1 MYYPHNYPTQKAR
14 AAEAALTLMRK
25 YQVPT
30 YAALKE
36 LTFAGNELDI
46 ANRLE
51 AYEDILV
58 YLRVPIKNGRSKTPA
73 ASIAVC
79 PKCKGWQTVAM
90 KAGAADN
97 HGPTMT
103 ITDSARKTVKCITT
117 TGCNEEQIIV
127 MPAEIDKNTDPP
139 TESK

>member
-1 MYYPHNYPTQKAR
+1 MFYSHNYPTQKAS

-36 LTFAGNELDI
+36 LTFTENELDNV
-46 ANRLE
+46 NRLE
-51 AYEDILV
+51 AYEDIVV

-73 ASIAVC
+73 ATIAVC
-79 PKCKGWQTVAM
+79 PKCQGWQTVAM

-103 ITDSARKTVKCITT
+103 ITDAARKAVDCIAT
-117 TGCNEEQIIV
+117 TGCHEEQIIV

-139 TESK
+139 AESK